1 MLSAE
6 EKENYV
12 RHLRAE
18 MAGYDAII
26 QDTSLTREERI
37 KASERRAIVQD
48 VGINCYRDGNPMKLV
63 IDRFEAEGYTIPWR
77 SGRAWYIRKDDN
89 ADPHLCSAYRLHDR
103 REWDY
108 VRMLAEGRK

>member
-6 EKENYV
+6 EKENYI

-26 QDTSLTREERI
+26 ENTSLTREERI

-48 VGINCYRDGNPMKLV
+48 VGINCYKDGNPMKLV

-89 ADPHLCSAYRLHDR
+89 ADPRLCSAYRLHDR

-108 VRMLAEGRK
+108 VRMLAEVAK